1 MANEIVLKNDNW
13 ELFRLNDNQLYFNQF
28 VETVKSLDNNTSPD
42 LWTKWKSD
50 SNQIVI
56 ETPNYY
62 FKIYNDEFTTGEFN
76 SLIRE
81 KLAEIYREDFGILW
95 NVKTIYQD
103 NKLYQIEQR
112 EKLQVCSQ
120 DIISYDD
127 LFLNWSNTLKKL
139 EKKLALDKITKQLQR
154 NIYNLK
160 EIKLVRECVNKF
172 ADYAITKNG
181 DIVLLDDAD
190 WFFELVD
197 NDNKW
202 LSNKFTSYHILTSIG
217 DRVFV
222 PENFYEVV
230 ANKDI
235 NYINILSNKWII
247 TRQNDELLNTE
258 QNLRDLREQMLFD
271 NIQVLSSGKKL
282 ENKCLYVNDPNETL
296 LLSN

>member
-282 ENKCLYVNDPNETL
+282 ENKCLYDNDPNETL